1 MEFPPDL
8 KYGADHLWIRELE
21 DGKVTLGVTDFAQ
34 DQLGKVV
41 FVELPAVGD
50 ALQAGSEMGAVES
63 AKSVSDLISPVSGEV
78 VQVNESLE
86 DEPATINQDPYGKGW
101 LVQVRLEGGLPAE
114 LLSAEEYQK
123 QAG

>member
-8 KYGADHLWIRELE
+8 KYGADHLWIREQKE
-21 DGKVTLGVTDFAQ
+21 GMATLGVTDFAQ

-41 FVELPAVGD
+41 FVELPSVGD
-50 ALQAGSEMGAVES
+50 TLQAGSEMGAVES
-63 AKSVSDLISPVSGEV
+63 AKSVSDLISPISGEV
-78 VQVNESLE
+78 VEVNEFLE
-86 DEPATINQDPYGKGW
+86 DEPATINDDPYGQGW

-123 QAG
+123 QVG